1 MTDVNEEIVEQ
12 YLKVVKHW
20 FYIGDISFQVPR
32 NYSNIDILAYDP
44 KRKKYYD
51 LEVKFRSA
59 ASVTNCNEDAR
70 WLAGF
75 FHKYKKQREKKI
87 SEYTHGKKSVKVIV
101 TTFQMMGKSEEKRRQ
116 MEERFHKTMK
126 KRGFDSEIWYFDQMI
141 PSLVERVETS
151 GRYNT
156 QLLQTIRMLKIYKGT

>member
-12 YLKVVKHW
+12 YLKLVKHW

-32 NYSNIDILAYDP
+32 NYSNIDILTYDP

-70 WLAGF
+70 WLADF
-75 FHKYKKQREKKI
+75 FQKYKKQREEKI
-87 SEYTHGKKSVKVIV
+87 REYTHGKKSVKVIV
-101 TTFQMMGKSEEKRRQ
+101 TTFQMMGKTEEKRRQ
-116 MEERFHKTMK
+116 MEERFHKTM
-126 KRGFDSEIWYFDQMI
+126 RRLGFDSEIWYFDQMI
-141 PSLVERVETS
+141 PSLVERVETR

-156 QLLQTIRMLKIYKGT
+156 QLLQTIRMLKIYKAT